1 MSAAKNSGHTLV
13 RRAVASERNS
23 SCGSSGLAD
32 LDWSTW
38 WTDTSFGRHYLHV
51 KHKDGETMHRVC
63 CRRCECPRLEMRRG
77 KLMWLYAPNARLDRT
92 VAAEKEDRHGE

>member
-1 MSAAKNSGHTLV
+1 MTRSGNSVNRLV

-23 SCGSSGLAD
+23 SCGSARLAD

-38 WTDTSFGRHYLHV
+38 WTDASFGQHYLHV
-51 KHKDGETMHRVC
+51 QHKDGETVHRVY

-77 KLMWLYAPNARLDRT
+77 KLMWLYTPNAEVRRDD
-92 VAAEKEDRHGE
+92 E